1 MILINS
7 IYETTFIKKQKTKRK
22 VMNSLYIAV
31 GAAIFYVIAYHTYGK
46 FLAKKIFEVSL
57 KNICPS
63 TEFRDDVDFVP
74 TPKKVLFGHHFA
86 SIAGTG
92 PIIGPAIAVIWGW
105 LPALLWVLFGSV
117 FMGAVHDFGALIIS
131 LRNQGKSIGDIAGE
145 LISPR
150 VKLLF
155 LMIIFL
161 LNLIVI
167 AIFGVV
173 IAACFSLFP
182 DSVIPIWTQIPI
194 AIILGKIITKNGHE
208 NSKISKI
215 SVLVSV
221 VVMYLMI
228 FVGTQYPLVM
238 PSFWG
243 MTPLMIWVII
253 LLIYAYIAS
262 ILPVQLLLQP
272 RDYLNAYQLIVSL
285 VLLAVGVIV
294 AQPTM
299 IAPAINLNVPD
310 APSFVPMIFVI
321 IACGAISG
329 FHSLVASG
337 TSSKQCDN
345 EHDAMFIGYGSML
358 TEGMLAVF
366 VIIACC
372 AGIGLGIKGESG
384 AMLTGTE
391 AFSNHYA
398 SWGAI
403 TNGLGAKLQGFII
416 GSSNMIAKT
425 GISMVWATTLMG
437 VFIAAF
443 AATTLDSATRIQ
455 RYIVSELVTV
465 TKMPVL
471 AKKHP
476 ATFIAVGSA
485 LALAFADGAGKGAM
499 ALWPLFG
506 SLNQLLSGLALLV
519 LTIYL
524 VYKRKNFF
532 ITGIPMVFMFVMTLW
547 AMGIQ
552 IADFYSKNNY
562 LLLIISCLVIIF
574 QAWMV
579 VESFIVFLKG
589 IKRQGEK

>member
-1 MILINS
+1 
-7 IYETTFIKKQKTKRK
+7 
-22 VMNSLYIAV
+22 MNSLYIAV

-194 AIILGKIITKNGHE
+194 AIILGKIIAKNGHE
-208 NSKISKI
+208 NSRISKI

-228 FVGTQYPLVM
+228 FVGTKYPLVM
-238 PSFWG
+238 PSFLG

-253 LLIYAYIAS
+253 LLIYAYVAS

-294 AQPTM
+294 AQPIM
-299 IAPAINLNVPD
+299 VAPPINLNVPD

-384 AMLTGTE
+384 VMLTGTE
-391 AFSNHYA
+391 AFSSHYA

-403 TNGLGAKLQGFII
+403 TDGLGAKLQGFII

-425 GISMVWATTLMG
+425 GIPMAWATTLMG

-455 RYIVSELVTV
+455 RYIVSELVTMN
-465 TKMPVL
+465 KMPVL

-485 LALAFADGAGKGAM
+485 LALAFADGSGSGAM

-524 VYKRKNFF
+524 VYRRKNFF

-552 IADFYSKNNY
+552 IADFYTKNNY

-589 IKRQGEK
+589 IKRQVEK

>member
-1 MILINS
+1 
-7 IYETTFIKKQKTKRK
+7 
-22 VMNSLYIAV
+22 MNSLLIAV

-46 FLAKKIFEVSL
+46 YIARKIFEVSL
-57 KNICPS
+57 KNVCPS
-63 TEFRDDVDFVP
+63 TELRDDVDFVP

-92 PIIGPAIAVIWGW
+92 PIVGPAIAVIWGW
-105 LPALLWVLFGSV
+105 VPALLWVLLGSV

-131 LRNQGKSIGDIAGE
+131 LRNQGKSIGDIAGD

-150 VKLLF
+150 VKTLF
-155 LMIIFL
+155 LLIIFF

-182 DSVIPIWTQIPI
+182 DSVFPIWVQIPI
-194 AIILGKIITKNGHE
+194 AIILGKIIMKNGDE
-208 NSKISKI
+208 NSRFAKIAVLI
-215 SVLVSV
+215 SVII
-221 VVMYLMI
+221 MYGTI
-228 FVGTQYPLVM
+228 FVGTKMPLEM
-238 PSFWG
+238 PEDMG
-243 MTPLMIWVII
+243 IDPVKIWVIL

-262 ILPVQLLLQP
+262 ILPVQTLLQP
-272 RDYLNAYQLIVSL
+272 RDFLNSYQLIISL
-285 VLLAVGVIV
+285 VLLAVGVVV
-294 AQPTM
+294 AHPTM
-299 IAPAINLNVPD
+299 VAPEVNTNVSG
-310 APSFVPMIFVI
+310 ALSFMPMIFVT

-337 TSSKQCDN
+337 TSSKQCLN

-372 AGIGLGIKGESG
+372 AGLGLGFEKNGEF
-384 AMLTGTE
+384 LTGAN
-391 AFSNHYA
+391 AFNAQYA
-398 SWGAI
+398 DWTALK
-403 TNGLGAKLQGFII
+403 GLAAKLNAFIT

-425 GISMVWATTLMG
+425 GIPFQWATTIMG

-455 RYIVSELVTV
+455 RYIVGELAMTA
-465 TKMPVL
+465 KMPFL

-476 ATFIAVGSA
+476 ATLIAVGSA
-485 LALAFADGAGKGAM
+485 LGLAFVDGTGKGAA

-524 VYKRKNFF
+524 ASRKKNYWLCAV
-532 ITGIPMVFMFVMTLW
+532 PMVFMFVMTFW
-547 AMGIQ
+547 AMEIK
-552 IADFYSKNNY
+552 ITDFYSKNNY
-562 LLLIISCLVIIF
+562 LLLAISVIIIIF
-574 QAWMV
+574 QIWMMI
-579 VESFIVFLKG
+579 ESCFVFRKI
-589 IKRQGEK
+589 IKSKK